1 MGCWQCLFLNV
12 VQLKGKHCQKPH
24 CRNGVVDMFRHR
36 LFSKIKDAQYNRFLG
51 LKILVFSDY
60 FLVGLLN
67 KNKFRCPYYVL
78 WLDNPIKIR
87 SRSQSR
93 RRQKAMS
100 VLIIM
105 IYHIKSQIVF
115 CFFYKKSQMQF
126 YKLYVDTML
135 GNLNATSY
143 SLTRE
148 VFCYW
153 RQCPRARVSKA
164 VGDHNDL
171 LTQTQIRYFFDKNYF
186 WFSAVCKYQSF
197 SNWWFS
203 SFF

>member
-1 MGCWQCLFLNV
+1 MNINKENRDTQLKAHGQCSQNEPAPLDSSKQLLILGPNVFTIPIKAMGCRQCLFLNV
-12 VQLKGKHCQKPH
+12 VQLKGKHCPKPH

-93 RRQKAMS
+93 RRQKAMT

-105 IYHIKSQIVF
+105 IYHIKSKIVFDKKKSDAILQIVRR
-115 CFFYKKSQMQF
+115 M
-126 YKLYVDTML
+126 
-135 GNLNATSY
+135 
-143 SLTRE
+143 
-148 VFCYW
+148 
-153 RQCPRARVSKA
+153 
-164 VGDHNDL
+164 
-171 LTQTQIRYFFDKNYF
+171 
-186 WFSAVCKYQSF
+186 
-197 SNWWFS
+197 
-203 SFF
+203 